1 MKMNNVY
8 LVSFNGHY
16 LSGQMVVVTDTKRKA
31 FNKAKK
37 EIESMGLLDKNEDF
51 SISTN
56 VKMVD
61 TNIEHVNVLDNGD
74 Y

>member
-37 EIESMGLLDKNEDF
+37 KIEEMGLSERNKDF
-51 SISTN
+51 STSYII
-56 VKMVD
+56 MVD
-61 TNIEHVNVLDNGD
+61 TNIEHVNVLDDGD